1 MEKEDLIQSFKD
13 IFRNLEDSIENL
25 ERSISYQEELIK
37 LKKKY
42 YMTTIEQET
51 DLDAFKTKRENTE
64 AILNDIKDILDAN
77 DIEINEIKEY

>member
-25 ERSISYQEELIK
+25 ERNILYEEELIK
-37 LKKKY
+37 LNKKY
-42 YMTTIEQET
+42 
-51 DLDAFKTKRENTE
+51 FKTTMQEENDLHALKVKKENTE
-64 AILNDIKDILDAN
+64 SILADIIEILDAN